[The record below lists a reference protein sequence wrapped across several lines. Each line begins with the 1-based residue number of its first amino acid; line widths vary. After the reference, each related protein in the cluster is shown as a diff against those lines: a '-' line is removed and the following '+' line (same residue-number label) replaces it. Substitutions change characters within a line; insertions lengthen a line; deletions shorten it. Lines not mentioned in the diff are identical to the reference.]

1 MWQTNFSYDSAK
13 PSELLKGVNFNRMSG
28 GKSRRV
34 KRASKKRASKKRGYS
49 SKKYGIL
56 GFFMNKCGC
65 KTRRRRNRR

>member
-1 MWQTNFSYDSAK
+1 MWQTDFSYNSDK

-34 KRASKKRASKKRGYS
+34 KRASKKRGYS
-49 SKKYGIL
+49 SKKFGIL
-56 GFFMNKCGC
+56 DFFMKKCGC